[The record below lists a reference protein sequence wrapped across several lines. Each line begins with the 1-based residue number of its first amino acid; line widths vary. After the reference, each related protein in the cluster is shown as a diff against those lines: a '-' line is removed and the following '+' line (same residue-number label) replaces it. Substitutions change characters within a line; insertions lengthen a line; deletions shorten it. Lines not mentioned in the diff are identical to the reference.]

1 MEDLRKLTN
10 KEPKIIVKQEI
21 KKIDNTNPFIHDTVC
36 LIGGFE
42 TDENTNVPTLVQTIE
57 KAEEIYGDDT
67 SIDAN
72 AALRQILGDNKVSN
86 VLIVNIT
93 TKSGDT
99 FQRSL
104 TATKLEDALEA
115 LDLIDFDILYIADD
129 LTDAFITTVDTFAAA
144 RFEAKNPFGFVC
156 SVSRASVAAYKTTA
170 GKVGDFCYA
179 LINQKIDVADEELSL
194 VESGAFITKEIALTS
209 IADSL
214 TAKVIP
220 DITGLQDVYTFGTGS
235 DGLELTGVGY
245 LLFRLIN
252 ATNNTYEAVNSANN
266 NGLDLYI
273 SRVRDIIVRDF
284 ALRDFLGDRS
294 NTITLEMIKMECN
307 RIYSK
312 FKALGLIEGMNFAVQ
327 KKDSETVEVI
337 INTIQFAGIITEID
351 VFITI
356 EVI

>member
-1 MEDLRKLTN
+1 MAN
-10 KEPKIIVKQEI
+10 KIPIIKVTQEI
-21 KKIDNTNPFIHDTVC
+21 KKINNTNPYIHDTVC
-36 LIGGFE
+36 LIGGME
-42 TDENTNVPTLVQTIE
+42 TDANNNVPTLVSTIE
-57 KAEEIYGDDT
+57 EARETYGTDV
-67 SIDAN
+67 SIDGN
-72 AALRQILGDNKVSN
+72 AALEQILGDNQVSN

-93 TKSGDT
+93 TISGET
-99 FQRSL
+99 ASRNL
-104 TATKLEDALEA
+104 TQTKLDGALAA
-115 LDLIDFDILYIADD
+115 LDLIDFDILYVASD
-129 LTDAFITTVDTFAAA
+129 LTDAFIETIDTFADA

-156 SVSRASVAAYKTTA
+156 AVNRASKAAYVTTA

-179 LINQKIDVADEELSL
+179 LINQKLIVGEEDLTL
-194 VESGAFITKEIALTS
+194 IESGAFITKEIALTS

-220 DITGLQDVYTFGTGS
+220 DITGLQDTYTFGAGS
-235 DGLELTGVGY
+235 DGAELNGAGY

-252 ATNNTYEAVNSANN
+252 ATTNTYEAVNSANA

-273 SRVRDIIVRDF
+273 SRVRDVIVREF
-284 ALRDFLGDRS
+284 ALRQFLGDKS
-294 NTITLEMIKMECN
+294 NTVTLEMIKMECN
-307 RIYSK
+307 RIYSM
-312 FKALGLIEGMNFAVQ
+312 FKDLGLIEGMNFAVQ